1 VKEKENISSMRRKD
15 RGLDIVEKYRDKLK
29 TDESQRT
36 EEKERKADAKIS
48 KRKCS

>member
-1 VKEKENISSMRRKD
+1 MRQRR
-15 RGLDIVEKYRDKLK
+15 RGLDKVEKNRDKLK

-36 EEKERKADAKIS
+36 EEKERKADAKIR